1 MNAKTPTLA
10 TLIDDLELVKQ
21 MAIDDRHITGA
32 ISAIVTQAKL
42 LGLDKG
48 VTDDDA
54 PTAKP
59 VTIELVAVDCKRY
72 TDDDIDRQ
80 ADGSFFIKRHK
91 ASLPNANP

>member
-1 MNAKTPTLA
+1 MSLPTLSELIADLQLAKDIAIRNENANSLVTA
-10 TLIDDLELVKQ
+10 TL
-21 MAIDDRHITGA
+21 A
-32 ISAIVTQAKL
+32 QAKL

-48 VTDDDA
+48 VNDA
-54 PTAKP
+54 DTTAKP

>member
-1 MNAKTPTLA
+1 MSLPTLSELIADLQLAKELAIQSGNANSLVTA
-10 TLIDDLELVKQ
+10 TL
-21 MAIDDRHITGA
+21 A
-32 ISAIVTQAKL
+32 QAKL

-59 VTIELVAVDCKRY
+59 VTIEFVAVDCKRY
-72 TDDDIDRQ
+72 TDADIERQ

>member
-1 MNAKTPTLA
+1 MIGISLGR
-10 TLIDDLELVKQ
+10 LVQ
-21 MAIDDRHITGA
+21 SSHR
-32 ISAIVTQAKL
+32 QKL

-54 PTAKP
+54 TAKP
-59 VTIELVAVDCKRY
+59 VTIEFVAVDCKRY
-72 TDDDIDRQ
+72 TDADIDRQ

>member
-1 MNAKTPTLA
+1 MSLPTLSELIADLQLAKDIAIRNENANSLVTA
-10 TLIDDLELVKQ
+10 TL
-21 MAIDDRHITGA
+21 A
-32 ISAIVTQAKL
+32 QAKL

-59 VTIELVAVDCKRY
+59 VTIEFVAVDCKRY
-72 TDDDIDRQ
+72 TDDDIERQ

>member
-1 MNAKTPTLA
+1 MSLPTLSELIADLQLAKDIAIRNENANSLVTA
-10 TLIDDLELVKQ
+10 TL
-21 MAIDDRHITGA
+21 A
-32 ISAIVTQAKL
+32 QAKL

>member
-48 VTDDDA
+48 VNDDDA
-54 PTAKP
+54 PTAKQ
-59 VTIELVAVDCKRY
+59 VTIEFVAVDCKRY
-72 TDDDIDRQ
+72 TDADIDRQ

>member
-1 MNAKTPTLA
+1 MSLPTLSELIADLQLAKDIAIRNENANSLVTA
-10 TLIDDLELVKQ
+10 TL
-21 MAIDDRHITGA
+21 A
-32 ISAIVTQAKL
+32 QAKL

-72 TDDDIDRQ
+72 TDDDIERQ
-80 ADGSFFIKRHK
+80 DDGSFFIKRHK